1 MNRFQSTISTLAALT
16 SIAVTVATVYHA
28 VDSQKQQTT
37 VQQQK
42 LEELQKQ
49 LKSKQEELLKP
60 PVPPTLPVAS
70 VMETPSMIEAPAS
83 TEDTS
88 TPELPGRP

>member
-28 VDSQKQQTT
+28 VDNQKQQTT
-37 VQQQK
+37 LQQQK

-49 LKSKQEELLKP
+49 LTSTQEESLEQSVSNPLPSLTVETP
-60 PVPPTLPVAS
+60 PANEVPASVVDTPPT
-70 VMETPSMIEAPAS
+70 
-83 TEDTS
+83 
-88 TPELPGRP
+88 ELPGRP

>member
-28 VDSQKQQTT
+28 IDSQKQQTT
-37 VQQQK
+37 MQQQK
-42 LEELQKQ
+42 LEDLQKQ
-49 LKSKQEELLKP
+49 LKSKQEESLKP

-70 VMETPSMIEAPAS
+70 VMETPMVEVPAS

>member
-28 VDSQKQQTT
+28 VDNQKQQTT
-37 VQQQK
+37 LQQQK

-49 LKSKQEELLKP
+49 LTSKQEESLEQSVSNPLPSLTVETP
-60 PVPPTLPVAS
+60 PANEVPASAVDTPPT
-70 VMETPSMIEAPAS
+70 
-83 TEDTS
+83 
-88 TPELPGRP
+88 ELPGRP

>member
-28 VDSQKQQTT
+28 IDSQKQQTT

-42 LEELQKQ
+42 LEDLQKQ
-49 LKSKQEELLKP
+49 LKSKQEESLKP
-60 PVPPTLPVAS
+60 PIPPTLPVAS
-70 VMETPSMIEAPAS
+70 VVETPPVVEVPAS
-83 TEDTS
+83 TSD
-88 TPELPGRP
+88 LPIRQ

>member
-28 VDSQKQQTT
+28 VDNQKQQTT
-37 VQQQK
+37 LQQQK

-49 LKSKQEELLKP
+49 LTSKQKESLEQPVYVNLPSPTVETSSAVEAP
-60 PVPPTLPVAS
+60 PPPTD
-70 VMETPSMIEAPAS
+70 TPS
-83 TEDTS
+83 T
-88 TPELPGRP
+88 ELPGRP

>member
-49 LKSKQEELLKP
+49 LTSKQKESLEQPVSVTLPSPTIETSSALEAP
-60 PVPPTLPVAS
+60 PPPTD
-70 VMETPSMIEAPAS
+70 TPP
-83 TEDTS
+83 T
-88 TPELPGRP
+88 ELPGRP

>member
-28 VDSQKQQTT
+28 VDNQKQQTT
-37 VQQQK
+37 LQQQK

-49 LKSKQEELLKP
+49 LTSKQKESLEQPVYVNLPSPTVETSPAVETP
-60 PVPPTLPVAS
+60 PPPTD
-70 VMETPSMIEAPAS
+70 TPP
-83 TEDTS
+83 T
-88 TPELPGRP
+88 ELPGRP